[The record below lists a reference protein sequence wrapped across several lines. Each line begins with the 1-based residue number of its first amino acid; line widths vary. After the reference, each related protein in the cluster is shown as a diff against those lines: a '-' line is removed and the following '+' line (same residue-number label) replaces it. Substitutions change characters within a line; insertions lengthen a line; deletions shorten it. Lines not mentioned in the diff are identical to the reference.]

1 MNGKKTI
8 SVLTILAL
16 VLMALAGALAENT
29 IPMPDPGSLQA
40 ASGDAQAAQQQA
52 APQQQTVQEA
62 PQQQATQET
71 APQQQEAAPQENP
84 NEDWMAGAEQQDVVV
99 DQAYT
104 INDFAV
110 TEGLPDNWV
119 NILLL
124 GTDVKYTNQYGRTDS
139 MIVMSVN
146 LATKQAKLTSFMRDI
161 WVSMDGRSKTGKL
174 NSACVYGGPALVM
187 RTINECFGLN
197 LQYYA
202 LVNLSSMA
210 EIIDLLGGL
219 DLKVS
224 EAEMKALNKGLFDL
238 SPLSG
243 MEKLEDYGDSVH
255 LNGNQATAYA
265 RIRKI
270 DSDYK
275 RTERQRYVLTQ
286 IAKRLQQENAGTIVS
301 VIMKLLSCVETNM
314 NMTQLMTIAA
324 AGLQMNMDSIQQ
336 FRVPADNTYQTGT
349 YEGMWCIKV
358 DFNANKQK
366 LHKFIYG

>member
-1 MNGKKTI
+1 MNGKK
-8 SVLTILAL
+8 ILSLMMAL
-16 VLMALAGALAENT
+16 VMLLAAVAGATAENT
-29 IPMPDPGSLQA
+29 IAMPDPGALQVPA
-40 ASGDAQAAQQQA
+40 ENTDATASQPADQGAQTQTQTDAQPEAAQ
-52 APQQQTVQEA
+52 PTED
-62 PQQQATQET
+62 
-71 APQQQEAAPQENP
+71 P
-84 NEDWMAGAEQQDVVV
+84 NADWMAGSEEQEVVV

-124 GTDVKYTNQYGRTDS
+124 GSDVKYTNQYGRTDS
-139 MIVMSVN
+139 MIVLSIN

-161 WVSMDGRSKTGKL
+161 WVAMDGRSKTGKL

-219 DLKVS
+219 DLKVT

-243 MEKLEDYGDSVH
+243 MEKLEEYGDSVH

-286 IAKRLQQENAGTIVS
+286 IAKRLQQETAGTIVS

-324 AGLQMNMDSIQQ
+324 AGLQMNMDNIPQ

-349 YEGMWCIKV
+349 YEGMWCIKC
-358 DFNANKQK
+358 DFNANKQR
-366 LHKFIYG
+366 LHQFIYG

>member
-8 SVLTILAL
+8 ALLT
-16 VLMALAGALAENT
+16 VLMLVFAAVAGALSENT
-29 IPMPDPGSLQA
+29 IPMPDPGSLQQA
-40 ASGDAQAAQQQA
+40 NEAQPSADIQQDDGFQPA
-52 APQQQTVQEA
+52 EDSTSLD
-62 PQQQATQET
+62 
-71 APQQQEAAPQENP
+71 NP
-84 NEDWMAGAEQQDVVV
+84 NEDWMAGTEQQDVVV

-104 INDFAV
+104 IDDFAV

-174 NSACVYGGPALVM
+174 NSACLYGGPALVM
-187 RTINECFGLN
+187 RTINEHFGLN

-219 DLKVS
+219 DLDVTEK
-224 EAEMKALNKGLFDL
+224 EMNALNKGLFDL

-243 MEKLEDYGDSVH
+243 MEKLEEYGENVH

-324 AGLQMNMDSIQQ
+324 AGLQMNMDNIPQ

-349 YEGMWCIKV
+349 YEGIWAIKV

>member
-1 MNGKKTI
+1 MNGKK
-8 SVLTILAL
+8 VLAL
-16 VLMALAGALAENT
+16 MLTMAMLALALCGALAENT
-29 IPMPDPGSLQA
+29 IPMPDPGALQ
-40 ASGDAQAAQQQA
+40 QAETAPAQQA
-52 APQQQTVQEA
+52 APA
-62 PQQQATQET
+62 QET
-71 APQQQEAAPQENP
+71 AQTEEAAPTEETAPAQEAAQ
-84 NEDWMAGAEQQDVVV
+84 EDWMAGAEQQDVVV

-124 GTDVKYTNQYGRTDS
+124 GSDVKYTDQYGRTDS
-139 MIVMSVN
+139 MIVLSVN

-174 NSACVYGGPALVM
+174 NSACIYGGPALTM

-219 DLKVS
+219 DLTVT
-224 EAEMKALNKGLFDL
+224 EAEMNALNKGLFDL

-243 MEKLEDYGDSVH
+243 MEKLEEYGESVH

-324 AGLQMNMDSIQQ
+324 VGLQMNMDDIPQ

-349 YEGMWCIKV
+349 YEGIWAIKV

-366 LHKFIYG
+366 LHAFIYG